1 MVLGPC
7 PGRGYLLGMKKPNT
21 AFGRSLPALVSRSAL
36 AVFPILFALAALSF
50 LGCMTDSDKGPN
62 RTLTSGEYVNHDI
75 GLQLSFPAAW
85 EAKLDQTYGE
95 TKIDLVIL
103 DAPRNGFRPNLTVI
117 HTPHSGP
124 TLMSEVLP
132 LLRSGIQDRYPDASQ
147 YQESIATI
155 TGKEV
160 GRVDYET
167 SFSGTLLHF
176 RMLLFVN
183 NGRDVVI
190 TLSDRAEDFAVNPE
204 VQGMFDG
211 IIITSK

>member
-1 MVLGPC
+1 
-7 PGRGYLLGMKKPNT
+7 MKNPN
-21 AFGRSLPALVSRSAL
+21 ADFGRSLPALVSRSAL

-75 GLQLSFPAAW
+75 GLKLSFPAAW
-85 EAKLDQTYGE
+85 EAKLDQPFGE
-95 TKIDLVIL
+95 TKIDLIIL
-103 DAPRNGFRPNLTVI
+103 DAPRNGFRPNLTVMQS
-117 HTPHSGP
+117 PHSGP

-132 LLRSGIQDRYPDASQ
+132 LLRSDIQARFPDFSN
-147 YQESIATI
+147 YQESVASI
-155 TGKEV
+155 TGKEA
-160 GRVDYET
+160 GRIDYET
-167 SFSGTLLHF
+167 SFSGPLLHF

-211 IIITSK
+211 ITITSK